1 MKEFSFSRAD
11 TIETFA
17 NDKMQQ
23 HSSHSARATIP
34 ITQPPSPSRIYQSP
48 VPIPHT

>member
-1 MKEFSFSRAD
+1 MKEFSFSHAG

-17 NDKMQQ
+17 NDKMEQR
-23 HSSHSARATIP
+23 SSHSARETIP

-48 VPIPHT
+48 VSVPHA